1 MLALRLVVMVGLLE
15 EQMAAI
21 FLFRREK
28 SEKRE
33 MGDDMQQRL
42 DLNIAITFLVLD
54 HQDAPT
60 LELI

>member
-1 MLALRLVVMVGLLE
+1 MVGLLE

-42 DLNIAITFLVLD
+42 DLNTAITFLVLD